1 MPRHYT
7 NIPPAANNP
16 AWGEP
21 VFPINT
27 PYPGGY
33 PPADAPRLPGVP
45 LASVAPVKI
54 RTPAG
59 TDETAAAPPL
69 ANKIRITTAPEPTP
83 IPEPVVQKTQTAR
96 AEPTPRP
103 PSQTKPKDPRMALGK
118 LLFGGSNRRTP
129 VLEWQKLKS
138 RNNKHMS
145 ELYRTAVPGGWLI
158 SQSETGG
165 LVFLPDPEHEWDG
178 DSLTLYPDNND

>member
-1 MPRHYT
+1 MSHK
-7 NIPPAANNP
+7 PPADKPN
-16 AWGEP
+16 WGEP
-21 VFPINT
+21 VFPIHA

-33 PPADAPRLPGVP
+33 SPANSPRFPG
-45 LASVAPVKI
+45 I
-54 RTPAG
+54 TP
-59 TDETAAAPPL
+59 DAPPL
-69 ANKIRITTAPEPTP
+69 THKIRITTAPEPTP

-103 PSQTKPKDPRMALGK
+103 PSQTKPKEPRMALGK

-158 SQSETGG
+158 SQSGIGG
-165 LVFLPDPEHEWDG
+165 LVFLPDPDHEWDG

>member
-1 MPRHYT
+1 MPKHYT

-33 PPADAPRLPGVP
+33 PPADAPRLPGIP
-45 LASVAPVKI
+45 PASAAPVKI

-59 TDETAAAPPL
+59 TDETAAAPPPP
-69 ANKIRITTAPEPTP
+69 A
-83 IPEPVVQKTQTAR
+83 
-96 AEPTPRP
+96 AEPAPARGERP
-103 PSQTKPKDPRMALGK
+103 PNKPQTKEPRMALSK
-118 LLFGGSNRRTP
+118 LLFGGGSSRRTP

-138 RNNKHMS
+138 RNNKYTP

-158 SQSETGG
+158 SQSLTGG

>member
-59 TDETAAAPPL
+59 PPL

-103 PSQTKPKDPRMALGK
+103 PSQTKPKEPRMALGK

-138 RNNKHMS
+138 RNNKYTP
-145 ELYRTAVPGGWLI
+145 ELYRI
-158 SQSETGG
+158 SQSLTGG
-165 LVFLPDPEHEWDG
+165 LVFLPDPDHEWDG
-178 DSLTLYPDNND
+178 DSLPTNDE

>member
-1 MPRHYT
+1 MPKHYT

-33 PPADAPRLPGVP
+33 PPADAPRLPGIP
-45 LASVAPVKI
+45 PTPVAPVKI
-54 RTPAG
+54 RTTA
-59 TDETAAAPPL
+59 TADETAAAPPSP
-69 ANKIRITTAPEPTP
+69 AAETAPARGKRSPN
-83 IPEPVVQKTQTAR
+83 KTQTK
-96 AEPTPRP
+96 E
-103 PSQTKPKDPRMALGK
+103 PRMVLSK
-118 LLFGGSNRRTP
+118 LLFGGGSSRRTP

-138 RNNKHMS
+138 RNNKHTP

-165 LVFLPDPEHEWDG
+165 LVFLPDPDHDWDG
-178 DSLTLYPDNND
+178 DSLPTCNNNDE

>member
-1 MPRHYT
+1 MSHK
-7 NIPPAANNP
+7 PPADKPN
-16 AWGEP
+16 WGEP
-21 VFPINT
+21 VFPIHA

-33 PPADAPRLPGVP
+33 SPTGSPRFPG
-45 LASVAPVKI
+45 I
-54 RTPAG
+54 TP
-59 TDETAAAPPL
+59 DAPPL

-138 RNNKHMS
+138 RNNKHTP

>member
-33 PPADAPRLPGVP
+33 PPADAPRLPGIP
-45 LASVAPVKI
+45 PTPVAPVKI

-59 TDETAAAPPL
+59 TDETAAAP
-69 ANKIRITTAPEPTP
+69 TAPAAETTP
-83 IPEPVVQKTQTAR
+83 AR
-96 AEPTPRP
+96 GKRP
-103 PSQTKPKDPRMALGK
+103 PNKPQTKEPPTALSK
-118 LLFGGSNRRTP
+118 LLCGGGR
-129 VLEWQKLKS
+129 S
-138 RNNKHMS
+138 RC
-145 ELYRTAVPGGWLI
+145 A
-158 SQSETGG
+158 
-165 LVFLPDPEHEWDG
+165 PDLG
-178 DSLTLYPDNND
+178 RKTL